1 MKNKWIIASIL
12 IVALIVLCGAS
23 LFAVWTGVR
32 LAQKNGLR
40 INLATNTVSAQTTE
54 TKSLNVSGPADLT
67 VQNDFGEISIL
78 SGPDGQV
85 SVKAEKTAW
94 GSSTADAQ
102 TALKDLKVIYDQNG
116 DVIKISVEYPMDVN
130 TLQLNIDHNPG
141 NIKFTITVPKA
152 SSVSL
157 NSSTSDLSLDG
168 TSGTAS
174 LKTDFGAISLNN
186 VSAEIFA
193 KSNNG
198 TVTAK
203 NIGVAGH
210 KLTLSSEF
218 GDISLTGAIGSDV
231 IASSNNGSTDLSG
244 IQASGL
250 LKVTSQFGGIH
261 VSDSQAG
268 SAEFRSDNGPV
279 RLEKID
285 LSGALTIKSDFGDL
299 TLAQVMASSYDLNSA
314 NGKIEVA
321 GAQGPIKAYSQFG
334 EVKVLNAKNAIL
346 DLSSNNGGITFSGS
360 LGDGPHS
367 LKSEFGNIS
376 LNLPADLKANV
387 DMQTELGK
395 ISSDF
400 DITVSAGKSDEKHLT
415 GKINGGGAQLTVR
428 NNNGN
433 ITLQISK

>member
-1 MKNKWIIASIL
+1 MKSKWIIASTL

-23 LFAVWTGVR
+23 LFAVWTGVS
-32 LAQKNGLR
+32 LAQKSGLR
-40 INLATNTVSAQTTE
+40 IHLETDTVSAQATE
-54 TKSLNVSGPADLT
+54 TKSLSVSGPADLT
-67 VQNDFGEISIL
+67 VQNDFGDISVL

-85 SVKAEKTAW
+85 SIRAEKIAW

-102 TALKDLKVIYDQNG
+102 AALKDVKVVYDQSGN
-116 DVIKISVEYPMDVN
+116 VIKISVNYPVDVN
-130 TLQLNIDHNPG
+130 TLHLNIDHTPAS
-141 NIKFTITVPKA
+141 IKFTITVPKA

-157 NSSTSDLSLDG
+157 TSSASDLSLEG

-174 LKTDFGAISLNN
+174 LKTDFGAINLSD

-198 TVTAK
+198 AVTAK
-203 NIGVAGH
+203 NIGAAGH

-218 GDISLTGAIGSDV
+218 GDITLTGATATDV
-231 IASSNNGSTDLSG
+231 TASSNNGAMDLSG

-261 VSDSQAG
+261 VAGGQAG

-285 LSGALTIKSDFGDL
+285 LTGALTIKSDFGDL
-299 TLAQVMASSYDLNSA
+299 TLTQVMASSYDLNSA
-314 NGKIEVA
+314 NGEIDVD
-321 GAQGPIKAYSQFG
+321 GAQGSIKAYSQFG
-334 EVKVLNAKNAIL
+334 DLKIRNAQNATL

-360 LGDGPHS
+360 LGDGPHN

-376 LNLPADLKANV
+376 LSLPADLKLNV
-387 DMQTELGK
+387 DLETDMGK
-395 ISSDF
+395 ISSAF
-400 DITVSAGKSDEKHLT
+400 DMTVSAGKSDEKHLT
-415 GKINGGGAQLTVR
+415 GKINGGGAQLTVH

-433 ITLQISK
+433 ISLQISK